1 MPIMSIPTSD
11 PCFIVS
17 RTKTWTRAVL
27 TGLALFLFAWPA
39 SSSADMGGI
48 FLGRDVTVHEPGQ
61 KAIIA
66 HDGTEEVL
74 ILGTDLKSSGQTK
87 VLRFIPLPA
96 EPRVT
101 LAGKETFAR
110 LQNILDRHG
119 LRYRQRRRIGGLA
132 RPEAPGGPVE
142 LRFHKRLGAHDV
154 SVVRVNRVEHFAS
167 WVSGYFKGLG
177 FETPPLRSQEVA
189 VVRDYVQRG
198 IRFFVFDLVQL
209 NGETVSVD
217 PLVYRFPSRRL
228 YYPLK
233 ATNLFGGRGRIELYV
248 FSDRGAC
255 YPFLEH
261 MVQEGGQSPS
271 IWWTATSTVA
281 EVTGKEMATVDPAL
295 RDLLGA
301 NAKLQAFMREGLL
314 QFDQDIMIS
323 IPLPGPRV
331 PAILPFPLRGP
342 KAPLQPE

>member
-1 MPIMSIPTSD
+1 
-11 PCFIVS
+11 
-17 RTKTWTRAVL
+17 
-27 TGLALFLFAWPA
+27 
-39 SSSADMGGI
+39 MGGV
-48 FLGRDVTVHEPGQ
+48 FLGRDVSVKEPGQ

-74 ILGTDLKSSGQTK
+74 ILGTDLKSSDRTK
-87 VLRFIPLPA
+87 VLRFIPLPG

-110 LQNILDRHG
+110 LQELLDRHG
-119 LRYRQRRRIGGLA
+119 LRYLHRRRIGGLA
-132 RPEAPGGPVE
+132 RPEAPEDPVE

-177 FETPPLRSQEVA
+177 HDIGPLSHAEA
-189 VVRDYVQRG
+189 SVVRDYVQRG

-209 NGETVSVD
+209 NRETVSVD

-301 NAKLQAFMREGLL
+301 NARLRAFMREGLL

-323 IPLPGPRV
+323 IPLHGPRV
-331 PAILPFPLRGP
+331 PAILPFPLKGP
-342 KAPLQPE
+342 KAPLQTE